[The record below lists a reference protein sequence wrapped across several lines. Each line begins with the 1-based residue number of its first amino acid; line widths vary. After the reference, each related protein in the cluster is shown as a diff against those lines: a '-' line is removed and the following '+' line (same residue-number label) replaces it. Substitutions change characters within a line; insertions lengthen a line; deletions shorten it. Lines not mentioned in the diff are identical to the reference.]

1 MKTILALA
9 FVSST
14 LAVGCAH
21 SEKTTLVYDGSQQ
34 QGIVGERR
42 GDQLWF
48 NSGYISSISED
59 GHVRLPDFSDAYLV
73 DNQLYLSPPNGW
85 VANHPVGFRYGPAAG
100 PYDQSR

>member
-1 MKTILALA
+1 MRTILALA
-9 FVSST
+9 LLSST

-21 SEKTTLVYDGSQQ
+21 SEKTTLVYDGSAQ

-48 NSGYISSISED
+48 NNGYISSISED

-73 DNQLYLSPPNGW
+73 DNQLYLSPP
-85 VANHPVGFRYGPAAG
+85 
-100 PYDQSR
+100 DQFLASRPIGARVPPSTGAWDRSR